1 MKGRKKKKKSS
12 TKYEFSFYF
21 VTFRRFNVGETWNN
35 GVIINI
41 RKSRQI
47 VERDT
52 VHRFIFRKYLVLSF
66 IIPYNLRKISKII
79 EAEKVIFI
87 HATQYCHNSSIQ
99 FSSLSRYIHASN
111 FIVIRDSS
119 VFPLPSIVRD

>member
-1 MKGRKKKKKSS
+1 MKGKKKRSQVRV
-12 TKYEFSFYF
+12 FILF

-41 RKSRQI
+41 RKSTQI

-66 IIPYNLRKISKII
+66 IIILYNLRKISKII
-79 EAEKVIFI
+79 EAEKFIFI
-87 HATQYCHNSSIQ
+87 HATQYRHNSSIQ
-99 FSSLSRYIHASN
+99 FSSLSRYIHANN
-111 FIVIRDSS
+111 FLVPRDSS